1 MRALQVYHFLNLA
14 DKEDTVT
21 NRLSSLALDHELGI
35 LALDLEEEINIA
47 DHGGVFDIV
56 NSKLQASGRVLQ
68 TGRMMNVSSVKK
80 MRWL

>member
-1 MRALQVYHFLNLA
+1 MRALQVYRFLNLA

-21 NRLSSLALDHELGI
+21 NRLSPLALDH
-35 LALDLEEEINIA
+35 ALVLEEEINIA

-68 TGRMMNVSSVKK
+68 TRRMMNVSSVKR